1 MYAYSRN
8 ATIPL
13 SSVMDRTRTEFRR
26 LLQPNQ
32 IQSSDALRSFERSI
46 VENFSLSLSLFLS
59 LSLPLS
65 LSIYLPIYLHLCV
78 YVSVYLSRSIRNVKA
93 FVHKRSKTIVLVE
106 RNNLTTGNGAL
117 TARACSECS
126 RLQFLASLV

>member
-32 IQSSDALRSFERSI
+32 IQSSDALRPFERSI
-46 VENFSLSLSLFLS
+46 VENFSLSFSLS
-59 LSLPLS
+59 LSPSLS